1 MKRYFRKSCITA
13 VGIMVIL
20 GIMLIWLNVPV
31 QVHAAEEDSASGNS
45 RTEGEMTEEDLEKA
59 QTETEQ
65 QIWDQTEVQNLD
77 AAIRKLFPG
86 EKLQF
91 RDLVDAVIRQ
101 DNTLSAG
108 QVSSFVTDQFF
119 YVLKINKPILSSI
132 LFLVLIAAV
141 FSNFSEVFQ
150 NRQISQT
157 AFFLVYLSIITV
169 SIRAFQAAAAD
180 VQQGLENLI
189 IFMRVLCP
197 VYFVCMSVA
206 VGSISA
212 IAFYNLAI
220 FLIFLVEL
228 VILKWI
234 VPLIQIAL
242 LMEILNNL
250 TEEEFLSK
258 AAELLRLVITW
269 SLKSLL
275 ALVTGIGFVERI
287 LSPAADQLKRSAWTK
302 GVGMIPGIGDVVS
315 GTTEVVLG
323 SAVLLKNGV
332 GIVGMLLV
340 VGVIMIPVIN
350 MGILTLLYKGT
361 AALIQPVSDKRIV
374 EAISFTGE
382 GYHMLLKT
390 VLATA
395 VLFMVT
401 LAVAA
406 SAGS

>member
-1 MKRYFRKSCITA
+1 MKHYFQKY
-13 VGIMVIL
+13 GIACMIGLVIFV
-20 GIMLIWLNVPV
+20 LILPV
-31 QVHAAEEDSASGNS
+31 QVFAAGEDSSSENN
-45 RTEGEMTEEDLEKA
+45 RTEDNMTETDLEKT
-59 QTETEQ
+59 QEETEQ
-65 QIWDQTEVQNLD
+65 KIWELTEVKDLD
-77 AAIRKLFPG
+77 TAIRKLFPE
-86 EKLQF
+86 EKLHFQ
-91 RDLVDAVIRQ
+91 DLVESVIRQ
-101 DNTLSAG
+101 DENLSAG
-108 QVSSFVTDQFF
+108 QIRNFVTDQFF
-119 YVLKINKPILSSI
+119 YVLKVNKPVLASI
-132 LFLVLIAAV
+132 IFLVLIAAV

-150 NRQISQT
+150 NCQISQT
-157 AFFLVYLSIITV
+157 AFFLVYLSVITV
-169 SIRAFQAAAAD
+169 GIRNFQAAAVE
-180 VQQGLENLI
+180 VQHGLENLI
-189 IFMRVLCP
+189 LFMRVLCP
-197 VYFVCMSVA
+197 VYFVCMAVA

-212 IAFYNLAI
+212 IAFYNLAL

-258 AAELLRLVITW
+258 AAELLRLVIGW

-275 ALVTGIGFVERI
+275 ALVTGIGFIERI
-287 LSPAADQLKRSAWTK
+287 ISPAADQ
-302 GVGMIPGIGDVVS
+302 
-315 GTTEVVLG
+315 VVLG

-332 GIVGMLLV
+332 GIAGALLV
-340 VGVIMIPVIN
+340 TGVVMIPVIN

-395 VLFMVT
+395 VLFLVT

-406 SAGS
+406 SAAS

>member
-1 MKRYFRKSCITA
+1 MKQYFQRYGITCMI
-13 VGIMVIL
+13 GLVIL
-20 GIMLIWLNVPV
+20 VLMMPV
-31 QVHAAEEDSASGNS
+31 SVVAAGEDPTVES
-45 RTEGEMTEEDLEKA
+45 RQTENNMTEPDLEKA
-59 QTETEQ
+59 QEETEQ
-65 QIWDQTEVQNLD
+65 KIWDQTEIQDLD
-77 AAIRKLFPG
+77 VAIRKLFPG

-101 DNTLSAG
+101 DNTLSAEQIG
-108 QVSSFVTDQFF
+108 NFVTDQFF
-119 YVLKINKPILSSI
+119 YVLKINKPVLSSI
-132 LFLVLIAAV
+132 LFLTLIAAV

-157 AFFLVYLSIITV
+157 AFFLVYLSVITV
-169 SIRAFQAAAAD
+169 SIRAFQVAAAE

-189 IFMRVLCP
+189 LFMRVLCP
-197 VYFVCMSVA
+197 VYFVCMAVA

-234 VPLIQIAL
+234 VPLIQIVL
-242 LMEILNNL
+242 LMGILNNL

-258 AAELLRLVITW
+258 AAELMRLVIGW

-275 ALVTGIGFVERI
+275 ALVTGIGFIERI
-287 LSPAADQLKRSAWTK
+287 ISPAADQVKRSAWTK

-332 GIVGMLLV
+332 GIAGALFVAGV
-340 VGVIMIPVIN
+340 VMTPVIN

-361 AALIQPVSDKRIV
+361 AAIVQPVSDKRIV
-374 EAISFTGE
+374 ETISFTGE

-395 VLFMVT
+395 ALFLVT

-406 SAGS
+406 SAAS

>member
-1 MKRYFRKSCITA
+1 MI
-13 VGIMVIL
+13 GLVIFV
-20 GIMLIWLNVPV
+20 LILPV
-31 QVHAAEEDSASGNS
+31 QVFAAGEDSSSENN
-45 RTEGEMTEEDLEKA
+45 RTEDNMTETDLEKT
-59 QTETEQ
+59 QEETEQ
-65 QIWDQTEVQNLD
+65 KIWELTEIKDLD
-77 AAIRKLFPG
+77 TAIRKLFPE
-86 EKLQF
+86 EKLHFQ
-91 RDLVDAVIRQ
+91 DLVESVIRQ
-101 DNTLSAG
+101 DENLSAG
-108 QVSSFVTDQFF
+108 QIRNFVTDQFF
-119 YVLKINKPILSSI
+119 YVLKVNKPVLASI
-132 LFLVLIAAV
+132 IFLVLIAAV
-141 FSNFSEVFQ
+141 FSEVFQ
-150 NRQISQT
+150 NCQISQT
-157 AFFLVYLSIITV
+157 AFFLVYLSVITV
-169 SIRAFQAAAAD
+169 GIRNFQAAAVE
-180 VQQGLENLI
+180 VQHGLENLI
-189 IFMRVLCP
+189 LFMRVLCP
-197 VYFVCMSVA
+197 VYFVCMAVA

-212 IAFYNLAI
+212 IAFYNLAL

-258 AAELLRLVITW
+258 AAELLRLVIGW

-275 ALVTGIGFVERI
+275 ALVTGIGFIERI
-287 LSPAADQLKRSAWTK
+287 ISPAADQVKRSVWTK
-302 GVGMIPGIGDVVS
+302 GVRMIPGIGDVVS
-315 GTTEVVLG
+315 GTSEVVLG

-332 GIVGMLLV
+332 GIAGALLV
-340 VGVIMIPVIN
+340 TGVVMIPVIN

-395 VLFMVT
+395 VLFLVT

-406 SAGS
+406 SAAS

>member
-1 MKRYFRKSCITA
+1 MKQYFQRYGITCMI
-13 VGIMVIL
+13 GLVIL
-20 GIMLIWLNVPV
+20 VLMMPV
-31 QVHAAEEDSASGNS
+31 SVVAAGEDPTVES
-45 RTEGEMTEEDLEKA
+45 RQTENNMTETDLEKA
-59 QTETEQ
+59 QEETEQ
-65 QIWDQTEVQNLD
+65 KIWDQTEIQDLD
-77 AAIRKLFPG
+77 VAIRKLFPG

-101 DNTLSAG
+101 DNTLSAEQIG
-108 QVSSFVTDQFF
+108 NFVTDQFF
-119 YVLKINKPILSSI
+119 YVLKINKPVLSSI
-132 LFLVLIAAV
+132 LFLTLIAAV

-157 AFFLVYLSIITV
+157 AFFLVYLSVITV
-169 SIRAFQAAAAD
+169 SIRAFQVAAAE
-180 VQQGLENLI
+180 VQQGLENLLL
-189 IFMRVLCP
+189 FMRVLCP
-197 VYFVCMSVA
+197 VYFVCMAVA

-234 VPLIQIAL
+234 VPLIQIVL
-242 LMEILNNL
+242 LMGILNNL

-258 AAELLRLVITW
+258 AAELMRLVIGW

-275 ALVTGIGFVERI
+275 ALVTGIGFIERI
-287 LSPAADQLKRSAWTK
+287 ISPAADQVKRSAWTK

-332 GIVGMLLV
+332 GIAGALFVAGV
-340 VGVIMIPVIN
+340 VMTPVIN

-361 AALIQPVSDKRIV
+361 AAIVQPVSDKRIV
-374 EAISFTGE
+374 ETISFTGE

-395 VLFMVT
+395 ALFLVT

-406 SAGS
+406 SAAS